1 MLQLENSTLNKTQS
15 FTAFRGALRASGVMA
30 FAGLGDAILYP
41 LLPVYGAELG
51 FSAFF
56 IGALLS
62 INRFVRIIANTHI
75 ANLINR
81 IGMKKML
88 VTTSILAT
96 VTTFMYGFQL
106 GAIVFLIARILWGLS
121 YSGLKIS
128 TLNYASKAKEKSGLA
143 FGLTTAIKSLGTL
156 SVLFFGSKLIALVGV
171 QKGLFIIASFSAIGI
186 ILAYSLPNISSN
198 SKRVKTKQTFYP
210 STMNLMVFMLSLT
223 IDGITVVTLSK
234 LIQTSTSMSEV
245 LVVVASYLFLKKLFV
260 VVFSIIG
267 GFISTK
273 IKPNKLFSIAIIFCI
288 VGLFLIVFGYIITG
302 IITVFLFNTIVVTF
316 SPLVAIEL
324 QKKNKNS
331 LQAISSVSTWW
342 DLGSALGAFIGIMA
356 IDYLGT
362 QNLFLSLSIVIS
374 LLFIIYSIQNAKPNR
389 STL

>member
-1 MLQLENSTLNKTQS
+1 MLELENSTLNKTQS